1 MKLHLVGLLVAVSGC
16 VELVVPDDA
25 GTGGGGGLF
34 TGGGSGG
41 GAATGGGSATGG
53 GGGGGMDA
61 GLPDA
66 GTPDA
71 GTEDAGTP
79 DAGPTCTRID
89 TEAHC
94 GSCNHAC
101 GASQRCIVG
110 ACVQTAACSWS
121 VRGAASP
128 LYLNSGVPSAVVAG
142 DFDED
147 GRQDLMVASSSGPL
161 AYFRQT
167 DAGLVEQAG
176 PSGSAYGASDFF
188 ALDVNGDLHLDLVAG
203 TASPVW
209 LGAGNGTFRRP
220 SPNVSFATPFWRIAV
235 GDVDHDGFPELVGQV
250 QDRLQLQA
258 GSAGANGALAM
269 LSPTAVS
276 HAALA
281 LGDVTGDGFADLL
294 TSTNNAGT
302 WTTNVYAGASDR
314 TFATMPLT
322 TSLPYGSNFE
332 HELLTCDVVAGGAS
346 EFIEFS
352 QEGAGR
358 VFTVSGSALTP
369 LQTLVL
375 GANAKL
381 ARCVDL
387 DGDGDQD
394 LVTSHYTTGSLSLR
408 WSQNVGGQL
417 SAPVTLLNNV
427 AMGTLT
433 IGDLDGDGVLDVAAA
448 GSSNVQVLYGRCQ

>member
-1 MKLHLVGLLVAVSGC
+1 MKLHVVGLLVALSGC

-25 GTGGGGGLF
+25 GAGGGGGLF

-41 GAATGGGSATGG
+41 GVATGGGGSATGG
-53 GGGGGMDA
+53 GGGSVMDA
-61 GLPDA
+61 GSPDAGVPDA

-71 GTEDAGTP
+71 GP
-79 DAGPTCTRID
+79 VCTRID
-89 TEAHC
+89 TDAHC

-101 GASQRCIVG
+101 GANQRCIVG
-110 ACVQTAACSWS
+110 ACVQTAACTWA
-121 VRGAASP
+121 VRGATSP

-147 GRQDLMVASSSGPL
+147 GRQDLMVAASSGPL
-161 AYFRQT
+161 AFFRQT

-176 PSGSAYGASDFF
+176 PSGSAYGASDFL

-203 TASPVW
+203 TATPVW

-220 SPNVSFATPFWRIAV
+220 SPNVAFATPFWRIAV
-235 GDVDHDGFPELVGQV
+235 GDVDHDGFPDLAGQV

-269 LSPTAVS
+269 LAPTAVS

-302 WTTNVYAGASDR
+302 WTTSVYPGASDR
-314 TFATMPLT
+314 TFAATPVST
-322 TSLPYGSNFE
+322 AIAYGSSFE
-332 HELLTCDVVAGGAS
+332 HELLLCDVVAGGQS

-352 QEGAGR
+352 KEGAGR
-358 VFTVSGSALTP
+358 VFSYASSALTP
-369 LQTLVL
+369 LQTLAI
-375 GANAKL
+375 GANARL

-387 DGDGDQD
+387 DGDGDLD
-394 LVTSHYTTGSLSLR
+394 LVTSHYTTGALSLR
-408 WSQNVGGQL
+408 WSKNVGGQL
-417 SAPVTLLNNV
+417 GTPVTLLSNI

-433 IGDLDGDGVLDVAAA
+433 VGDLDGDGVLDIVGA
-448 GSSNVQVLYGRCQ
+448 GESNVQVLYGRCQ